1 MHKILVKKSNVRAQP
16 HYLYDLSL
24 PLPER
29 RHKRLYFT
37 SQVAA
42 AVFLG
47 VQPERISVSR
57 ATKHR
62 IWSEA
67 QGKWFAVRL
76 ANEKSDHHE

>member
-1 MHKILVKKSNVRAQP
+1 MHKIRVGGTNVRAQA

-29 RHKRLYFT
+29 MNKRMFFP
-37 SQVAA
+37 SQVAV

-47 VQPERISVSR
+47 VQPERISTSR
-57 ATKHR
+57 TTKHR

-76 ANEKSDHHE
+76 AKETI